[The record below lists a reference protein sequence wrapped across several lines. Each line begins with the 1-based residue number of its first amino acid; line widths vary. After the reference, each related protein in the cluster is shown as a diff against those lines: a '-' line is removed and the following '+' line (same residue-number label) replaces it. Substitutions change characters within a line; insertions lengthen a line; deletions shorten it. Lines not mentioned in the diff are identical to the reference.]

1 MSHDDPLKDYQLI
14 NNELESFSEK
24 LIKKDMVI
32 VANKMDVVGS
42 EEKLK
47 VLRENIKDKKIFAI
61 SAFKKTGLQEVVDYL
76 EEIVSKNR
84 EVNLYENE
92 DYEDYVLYKFKE
104 EEPFTIEKEDD
115 CFVIKGETVE
125 KLFKMTKFSTE
136 EGMLRFAKKLRKMGI
151 DEKLEEMGAEDGDMV
166 RILDFY
172 FEFKKN

>member
-1 MSHDDPLKDYQLI
+1 MDIKTQNYFKNWSDTASWSTDGSLQYDER
-14 NNELESFSEK
+14 NNVLYFDKTKVTEK
-24 LIKKDMVI
+24 LS
-32 VANKMDVVGS
+32 DV
-42 EEKLK
+42 
-47 VLRENIKDKKIFAI
+47 
-61 SAFKKTGLQEVVDYL
+61 
-76 EEIVSKNR
+76 
-84 EVNLYENE
+84 NE

-115 CFVIKGETVE
+115 CFVIKGEKVE